1 MHIQSLIAGCITG
14 LVFTIAAAHAED
26 AGQSPPRVMFGNVVP
41 GLPLLSKPIRSMHD
55 LRYRDMVRQESDFTC
70 GAAALATILQHV
82 FGRNISES
90 DIVEDMLKNTDANA
104 ARQHGF
110 SLLDMKRYVERI
122 GLRAHGYRVDR
133 NSLLALKIPVI
144 ALQITRGYAHFV
156 VVKRVYEG
164 IAYIAD
170 PALGHREMPLD
181 EFVAASNGIVF
192 AVVGK
197 GLRQENALVAS
208 ARSLSASQRADIVTR
223 ALPPQQEFGLLGMDT
238 F

>member
-1 MHIQSLIAGCITG
+1 MHIRSLIAGCIAG
-14 LVFTIAAAHAED
+14 LAFTIAAAHAED
-26 AGQSPPRVMFGNVVP
+26 TGQGPPRVVFGNVVP

-144 ALQITRGYAHFV
+144 ALQTTRGYAHFV
-156 VVKRVYEG
+156 VVKRVSEG

-197 GLRQENALVAS
+197 GLQQENALVAS
-208 ARSLSASQRADIVTR
+208 ARSLGASQRADIVTR